1 MPSLEHDS
9 EEMQKDYDVV
19 IVGAGPV
26 GLLTALKLGLAGI
39 NTLLLEKQDDI
50 LSAARAIAY
59 MPTVNREFAALG
71 IYDEIKSQSYVGY
84 TGPSWRTPDG
94 KALAVIGP
102 DEVPIPTDDDG
113 FDAVLMLGQD
123 KLARLILKA
132 LKARS
137 KSVHVKFGSSCLAI
151 EQSFDGVEVKASE
164 SGAEY
169 SVTAKWLVGADG
181 ANSAVRT
188 LSDIPFEGFT
198 WENFRFTAAD
208 VRYKFDKEGGY
219 RPGNFIVDPQDWAV
233 IARTG
238 PDDVW
243 RIAYGES
250 PDLPD
255 DQESMIER
263 SKQRIP
269 VFLPGSKDYELVR
282 LRPYWAQQ
290 RCAPSFRKGR
300 VLLAGDAAHV
310 RTQYHIHHLSVQA
323 R

>member
-1 MPSLEHDS
+1 M
-9 EEMQKDYDVV
+9 
-19 IVGAGPV
+19 
-26 GLLTALKLGLAGI
+26 
-39 NTLLLEKQDDI
+39 
-50 LSAARAIAY
+50 
-59 MPTVNREFAALG
+59 
-71 IYDEIKSQSYVGY
+71 
-84 TGPSWRTPDG
+84 
-94 KALAVIGP
+94 
-102 DEVPIPTDDDG
+102 PIPSGDDG
-113 FDAVLMLGQD
+113 FDAVLMLGQG

-132 LKARS
+132 LKA
-137 KSVHVKFGSSCLAI
+137 KCPSVHVKFRCSCLAVQQDSDDAEI
-151 EQSFDGVEVKASE
+151 VTVKFSE
-164 SGAEY
+164 SGPEY
-169 SVTAKWLVGADG
+169 SIKARWLVGADG
-181 ANSAVRT
+181 TNSAVRN

-208 VRYKFDKEGGY
+208 VRYKFDEEGGY

-269 VFLPGSKDYELVR
+269 MFLPGSKDYELVR

-310 RTQYHIHHLSVQA
+310 RTQNHIHYVRVGNKLANPA
-323 R
+323 RSRTTL